1 MKTRTKILGGVA
13 AGLLALGIVGAVAG
27 EDEATVRGND
37 VQTAAVLPSTTA
49 PAHTTVE
56 LDEPSTVETT
66 TTTEA
71 PAVETVDTP
80 SVTVSQT
87 QALES
92 AEQYLAYVGGF
103 SRAELI
109 DQLVYE
115 DFSRADAE
123 WAVDNVTVDW
133 FEQAEKSASDYIEFV
148 GGFSYQELVDQL
160 VYEQFTQEQ
169 AEHGAKSVNLAP

>member
-13 AGLLALGIVGAVAG
+13 GALLALGVVGGIAG
-27 EDEATVRGND
+27 AGDEATVKGND
-37 VQTAAVLPSTTA
+37 VQAAVVIPSTTA

-56 LDEPSTVETT
+56 LTDPPIVE

-71 PAVETVDTP
+71 PVVETVDTP

-87 QALES
+87 QALQS

-133 FEQAEKSASDYIEFV
+133 FEQAEKSAADYIEFV

-169 AEHGAKSVNLAP
+169 AEHGAKSVDLTP